1 MTNDLD
7 VATTTATD
15 GELYYDPFSRAMNC
29 SPHAIFKRIR
39 DEAPL
44 YHNDKMGFYALSRF
58 DDLQA
63 IRLDVGTY
71 TSTQG
76 VLFERML
83 DRDQPQSMLIEM
95 DPPQHPMFRRVTSRH
110 FSPRAI
116 GLLQDTIRSL
126 CCEFLDAQVGK
137 AEFDFVEELAKKLP
151 MMVTSS
157 LLGLDRADQDEL
169 RPMFDIRESSINR
182 EDYDMQE
189 VVAVENRIRTRL
201 LEVAEQRR
209 ADPRDDLISVLVQA
223 EIDDPE
229 TGPRPLSEAELAA
242 YCLILYTGGNSTTT
256 LLLSWMAV
264 LLARHPDQRQLL
276 LERPELVPNAIEEI
290 LRFEPVSHTQGRT
303 TTRDVEWYGQTVP
316 AGSKILMLTGAA
328 LRDERRYD
336 RPDEFDITREIGN
349 NTAFGF
355 GNHVCIGAHL
365 ARLEGRIALEEML
378 KRFPD
383 WDVRE
388 TLADMRITS
397 SMRGYYAL
405 PMTVG
410 N

>member
-7 VATTTATD
+7 VATTDSDT
-15 GELYYDPFSRAMNC
+15 GPYYDPFSRAINS
-29 SPHAIFKRIR
+29 SPHAVFKRLR

-44 YHNDKMGFYALSRF
+44 YRNDELDFYALSRF

-63 IRLDVGTY
+63 IRLDIATY

-95 DPPQHPMFRRVTSRH
+95 DPPEHAIYRRVTSRH

-116 GLLQDTIRSL
+116 GQLNETVRAL
-126 CCEFLDAQVGK
+126 CAEFLDAQAGK
-137 AEFDFVEELAKKLP
+137 AEFDFVDELAKKLP

-157 LLGLDRADQDEL
+157 LLGLDRATQDEL
-169 RPMFDIRESSINR
+169 RPVFDARESAINR

-189 VVAVENRIRTRL
+189 VVAIENRIRTRL
-201 LEVAEQRR
+201 LEVAEERR
-209 ADPRDDLISVLVQA
+209 AAPQDDLISVLVQA

-229 TGPRPLSEAELAA
+229 TGPRPLNDTELAA

-256 LLLSWMAV
+256 LLLSWMAI

-276 LERPELVPNAIEEI
+276 LDRPELVPNAVEEI
-290 LRFEPVSHTQGRT
+290 IRYEPVSHTQGRT

-316 AGSKILMLTGAA
+316 AGAKILMLAGAA
-328 LRDERRYD
+328 LRDERHYD
-336 RPDEFDITREIGN
+336 RPDEFDVTREIGA
-349 NTAFGF
+349 NTGFGF

-378 KRFPD
+378 KRFPN
-383 WDVRE
+383 WDVAE
-388 TLADMRITS
+388 TVADMRITT

-410 N
+410 R